1 MSQTPKSA
9 FELAMERLKAA
20 DQADGIVETPL
31 NDAQKAAIADL
42 RKLHASRIAEREILH
57 RDALRR
63 VGDPQAREKLEEE
76 YRIDRQ
82 RIDSDRDRAIDK
94 VRRGG

>member
-20 DQADGIVETPL
+20 DQADGVVETPL
-31 NDAQKAAIADL
+31 TDAQKAEIADL
-42 RKLHASRIAEREILH
+42 RKLHASRTAERQILH
-57 RDALRR
+57 RDALRK
-63 VGDPQAREKLEEE
+63 VGDPAAREQLEEE

-82 RIDSDRDRAIDK
+82 RIDADRDRAIEK
-94 VRRGG
+94 VRKGG